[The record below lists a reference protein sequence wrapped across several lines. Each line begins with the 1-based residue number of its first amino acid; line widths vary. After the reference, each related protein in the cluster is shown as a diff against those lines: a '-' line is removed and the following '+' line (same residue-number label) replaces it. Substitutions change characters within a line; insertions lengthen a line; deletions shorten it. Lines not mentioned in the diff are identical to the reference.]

1 MRCAG
6 PAARAC
12 SRVLTSGSRKTGSTA
27 QTRRPS
33 WSRSCAV
40 AGTYAPPTRSSTRP
54 TSSGHCGGTPGA
66 ASSTQ
71 TTMSARARAASG
83 AAFRIRLES
92 SMPAPQA
99 SAMQPLARLKFTS
112 FNRKVPDKWQQPSGD
127 PCAKHY
133 SDAFEPSE
141 KATTPGMPPLFQ
153 PASLNKYHTE
163 TQKMHI
169 DKIGKFIDGTCSAIC
184 SAWSQWQTAA
194 TMVGVVITAVTAVGG
209 QIVGPPWTPLLLA
222 SAAKSTPMEM
232 KFSANELMTQM
243 VGQLGD
249 PNAPFHLQL
258 FEAIADAFEKTYN
271 LWKVSTLVTNVLGT
285 GPVPTFA
292 PPSVPVGPV
301 VGGVGTMT
309 PGGFT

>member
-1 MRCAG
+1 
-6 PAARAC
+6 
-12 SRVLTSGSRKTGSTA
+12 
-27 QTRRPS
+27 
-33 WSRSCAV
+33 
-40 AGTYAPPTRSSTRP
+40 
-54 TSSGHCGGTPGA
+54 
-66 ASSTQ
+66 
-71 TTMSARARAASG
+71 
-83 AAFRIRLES
+83 
-92 SMPAPQA
+92 MPAPQA
-99 SAMQPLARLKFTS
+99 SAMQQLARLKFTS
-112 FNRKVPDKWQQPSGD
+112 FNLKVPDKWQQPSGD
-127 PCAKHY
+127 PGAKHY

-194 TMVGVVITAVTAVGG
+194 TMVGVVINAVTAVGG
-209 QIVGPPWTPLLLA
+209 QIVGPPWTPLILS
-222 SAAKSTPMEM
+222 SAPKSTPMEM
-232 KFSANELMTQM
+232 KYSAVIASVIGTAWLTFTATVKVAGMPWYPAFAAVPSPVAPPAPNVPCPFAALTQVPVSISANVLKMQM

-249 PNAPFHLQL
+249 PNAPFHQQL

-271 LWKVSTLVTNVLGT
+271 LWKVSTMVTNVLGT

-292 PPSVPVGPV
+292 PPYVPVGPV